1 MSTNASGL
9 NSGFSSLSDRAS
21 EPAARAL
28 LFVTDPVERELLERY
43 IRNRSTDV
51 IAFEALEAALSQA
64 APADV
69 VVLRLTASTGAAPVE
84 IARQRLSSV
93 SVLALAE
100 DAQTAIA
107 AYRLGADIVAQL
119 PMDLDLLCCKIEVL
133 AQRARQLLPQ
143 QNPDVNGVAASG

>member
-43 IRNRSTDV
+43 IRNRSTEV

-84 IARQRLSSV
+84 IACQRLSSV

-133 AQRARQLLPQ
+133 AQRARRLLPQ